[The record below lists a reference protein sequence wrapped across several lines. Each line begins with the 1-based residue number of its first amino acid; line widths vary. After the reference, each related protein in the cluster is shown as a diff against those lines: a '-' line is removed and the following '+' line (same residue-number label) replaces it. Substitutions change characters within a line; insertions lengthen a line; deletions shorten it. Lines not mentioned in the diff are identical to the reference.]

1 MINPTTITQVAQAF
15 VKDACH
21 YLAMDS
27 DTIRIIYA
35 PKLEPLNG
43 MPQIITVLDDDDTIV
58 ISDDL
63 VNQCRATGCCQ
74 LRFQMYIAARFISER
89 RKGKSAQWMQHIQD
103 NVRYSISL
111 MLLKGLSIPGLTLD
125 TQLKEDILKTFKSE
139 FGFSGEVFELSNIQM
154 NGSFMKI
161 RLDNDSERAFLNKVA
176 VKTKFTGKSLKSGEK
191 GTKENPFDNINQAV
205 EYLAKIENEAYED
218 DNTMKEIAQLGYYY
232 DLNEH
237 HFKIAWASP
246 YVAHTRNN
254 FGEHAFVMSQMEPLD
269 HKRPDIYFFSLKPNM
284 YKRKFLY
291 RGQSDHYEGF
301 PCVPNLFRNPEQN
314 AKRDFLDPLIFSQEM
329 ELLIKSHPIVQ
340 MLEQGIELLHD
351 KFRIRMH
358 YIGIAQ
364 HYYNKTP
371 YLDLTSNLE
380 VAKFFA
386 TTNYD
391 ATHDCYTPNT
401 DTSRTGVIYYYEL
414 KYPDAFQQ
422 HHIYT
427 SRTFGKQMFQTSE
440 YALKT
445 IGKQV
450 FLRSGLQNGFLLEM
464 EQEVDFK
471 TLPEVKAVYFKH
483 NVDISEEIFRKSGQG
498 KKYFAE
504 DILQHA
510 WHDRLKE
517 RYQNRVVSREAVRL
531 NVSRNKGETEK
542 TIRAKL
548 KDRGIEVDNYVPKFS
563 EEELSSFYQD
573 IDQWWEDFCSDIHF
587 GDAEDELYRETM
599 KQLRHDPKYSKY
611 FTFNK

>member
-1 MINPTTITQVAQAF
+1 
-15 VKDACH
+15 
-21 YLAMDS
+21 
-27 DTIRIIYA
+27 
-35 PKLEPLNG
+35 
-43 MPQIITVLDDDDTIV
+43 
-58 ISDDL
+58 
-63 VNQCRATGCCQ
+63 
-74 LRFQMYIAARFISER
+74 
-89 RKGKSAQWMQHIQD
+89 
-103 NVRYSISL
+103 
-111 MLLKGLSIPGLTLD
+111 
-125 TQLKEDILKTFKSE
+125 
-139 FGFSGEVFELSNIQM
+139 
-154 NGSFMKI
+154 
-161 RLDNDSERAFLNKVA
+161 
-176 VKTKFTGKSLKSGEK
+176 
-191 GTKENPFDNINQAV
+191 
-205 EYLAKIENEAYED
+205 
-218 DNTMKEIAQLGYYY
+218 
-232 DLNEH
+232 
-237 HFKIAWASP
+237 
-246 YVAHTRNN
+246 
-254 FGEHAFVMSQMEPLD
+254 MSQMEPLD

-284 YKRKFLY
+284 YKCKFLY

-371 YLDLTSNLE
+371 YLDLTSDLE

-450 FLRSGLQNGFLLEM
+450 FLRSGLQSGFLLEM

-531 NVSRNKGETEK
+531 NVSRNEGETEK
-542 TIRAKL
+542 TIIAKL

>member
-301 PCVPNLFRNPEQN
+301 PSVPNLFRNPEQN

-542 TIRAKL
+542 TIIAKL

>member
-27 DTIRIIYA
+27 DLIRIIYA
-35 PKLEPLNG
+35 PKLEPLSG

-58 ISDDL
+58 LSKDL
-63 VNQCRATGCCQ
+63 VNQCSSTGCSP
-74 LRFQMYIAARFISER
+74 LRLQMYIAARFISER
-89 RKGKSAQWMQHIQD
+89 RKGKSAQWLQPTQD
-103 NVRYSISL
+103 NMCYSISL

-125 TQLKEDILKTFKSE
+125 TLLKEDILKTFKSE
-139 FGFSGEVFELSNIQM
+139 FGFSGDMFELPKRLTD
-154 NGSFMKI
+154 GSFIKI
-161 RLDNDSERAFLNKVA
+161 RLGNDSEKAFLNKVA

-314 AKRDFLDPLIFSQEM
+314 VKRDFLDPLIFSQEM

-371 YLDLTSNLE
+371 YLDLTSDLE

-427 SRTFGKQMFQTSE
+427 SRTFGKQMFQTSK

-450 FLRSGLQNGFLLEM
+450 FLRSGLQSGFLLEM

-483 NVDISEEIFRKSGQG
+483 NPDISKEIFTKSGQG

-531 NVSRNKGETEK
+531 NVIRNEGETEE
-542 TIRAKL
+542 TIIAKL
-548 KDRGIEVDNYVPKFS
+548 KDRGIEVDDYVPKFS

-611 FTFNK
+611 FTLN

>member
-542 TIRAKL
+542 TIIAKL

-599 KQLRHDPKYSKY
+599 KQLRHDPNYSKY

>member
-1 MINPTTITQVAQAF
+1 
-15 VKDACH
+15 
-21 YLAMDS
+21 
-27 DTIRIIYA
+27 
-35 PKLEPLNG
+35 
-43 MPQIITVLDDDDTIV
+43 
-58 ISDDL
+58 
-63 VNQCRATGCCQ
+63 
-74 LRFQMYIAARFISER
+74 
-89 RKGKSAQWMQHIQD
+89 
-103 NVRYSISL
+103 
-111 MLLKGLSIPGLTLD
+111 
-125 TQLKEDILKTFKSE
+125 
-139 FGFSGEVFELSNIQM
+139 
-154 NGSFMKI
+154 
-161 RLDNDSERAFLNKVA
+161 
-176 VKTKFTGKSLKSGEK
+176 
-191 GTKENPFDNINQAV
+191 
-205 EYLAKIENEAYED
+205 
-218 DNTMKEIAQLGYYY
+218 
-232 DLNEH
+232 
-237 HFKIAWASP
+237 
-246 YVAHTRNN
+246 
-254 FGEHAFVMSQMEPLD
+254 MSQMEPLD

-542 TIRAKL
+542 TIIAKL

>member
-63 VNQCRATGCCQ
+63 VNQCRTTGCCQ

-269 HKRPDIYFFSLKPNM
+269 YKRPDIYFFSLKPNM

-542 TIRAKL
+542 TIIAKL

>member
-542 TIRAKL
+542 TIIAKF

>member
-1 MINPTTITQVAQAF
+1 MINPTTIKKVAQAF

-43 MPQIITVLDDDDTIV
+43 MPQIITVLRDDDTIV
-58 ISDDL
+58 ISEDL
-63 VNQCRATGCCQ
+63 VNQCSSTGCSP

-89 RKGKSAQWMQHIQD
+89 RKGESAQWLQPIQD
-103 NVRYSISL
+103 NMCYSISL
-111 MLLKGLSIPGLTLD
+111 MLLKGLSIPGFPLY
-125 TQLKEDILKTFKSE
+125 TQLKGSILKTFKSE
-139 FGFSGEVFELSNIQM
+139 FGFSGDMFELPNIQM

-161 RLDNDSERAFLNKVA
+161 KLDKDSERAFLNKVA
-176 VKTKFTGKSLKSGEK
+176 VKTKFTGKGLKSGEK

-246 YVAHTRNN
+246 YVAHTRND

-329 ELLIKSHPIVQ
+329 ELLINSHPIVQ

-351 KFRIRMH
+351 KFCIRMH

-401 DTSRTGVIYYYEL
+401 DASRTGVIYYYEL

-427 SRTFGKQMFQTSE
+427 LKTSGKQMFQTSK

-450 FLRSGLQNGFLLEM
+450 FLRSGLQSGFLLEM

-542 TIRAKL
+542 TIIAKL

>member
-1 MINPTTITQVAQAF
+1 
-15 VKDACH
+15 
-21 YLAMDS
+21 
-27 DTIRIIYA
+27 
-35 PKLEPLNG
+35 
-43 MPQIITVLDDDDTIV
+43 
-58 ISDDL
+58 
-63 VNQCRATGCCQ
+63 
-74 LRFQMYIAARFISER
+74 MYIAARFISER

-542 TIRAKL
+542 TIIAKL

>member
-1 MINPTTITQVAQAF
+1 MINPTTIKKVAQAF
-15 VKDACH
+15 VEDACH

-27 DTIRIIYA
+27 NLICINYVPKIKSVVCKPQNKIAGMGASINIGSQFLDSLDSTKYKMLRPGLYALVRHIAQRIKNKDSDWSQRDPDTN
-35 PKLEPLNG
+35 L
-43 MPQIITVLDDDDTIV
+43 
-58 ISDDL
+58 
-63 VNQCRATGCCQ
+63 
-74 LRFQMYIAARFISER
+74 FAA
-89 RKGKSAQWMQHIQD
+89 A
-103 NVRYSISL
+103 L
-111 MLLKGLSIPGLTLD
+111 MLLKGHVVYSNVLESYNSKD
-125 TQLKEDILKTFKSE
+125 QLLEILNSE
-139 FGFSGEVFELSNIQM
+139 FKLSGKLVTIPIKGKDKSFLTFVLDDCSTTKYFQKLNNPSN
-154 NGSFMKI
+154 
-161 RLDNDSERAFLNKVA
+161 
-176 VKTKFTGKSLKSGEK
+176 FTGKVINEYAK
-191 GTKENPFDNINQAV
+191 GSKENPFDNVTQAV
-205 EYLAKIENEAYED
+205 DFLNKIEHEAYEKD
-218 DNTMKEIAQLGYYY
+218 KMMKEISNLGYYY
-232 DLNEH
+232 DMNSCR
-237 HFKIAWASP
+237 FVRTWASP

-284 YKRKFLY
+284 YKCKFLY

-351 KFRIRMH
+351 KFSIRMH

-371 YLDLTSNLE
+371 YLDLTSDLE

-450 FLRSGLQNGFLLEM
+450 FLRSGLQSGFLLEM

-531 NVSRNKGETEK
+531 NVSRNEGETEK
-542 TIRAKL
+542 TIIAKL

>member
-35 PKLEPLNG
+35 PMLEPLNG

-63 VNQCRATGCCQ
+63 VNQCRTTGCCQ

-542 TIRAKL
+542 TIIAKL

>member
-1 MINPTTITQVAQAF
+1 MISPTTIKKVAQAF

-43 MPQIITVLDDDDTIV
+43 MPQIITVLRDDDTIV
-58 ISDDL
+58 ISEDL
-63 VNQCRATGCCQ
+63 VNQCSSTGCSL
-74 LRFQMYIAARFISER
+74 LRSQMYIAARFISER
-89 RKGKSAQWMQHIQD
+89 RKGESAQWMQPIQD
-103 NVRYSISL
+103 NMCYSISL
-111 MLLKGLSIPGLTLD
+111 MLLKGLSIPVLTLD

-139 FGFSGEVFELSNIQM
+139 FGFSGGMFELPNIQM

-176 VKTKFTGKSLKSGEK
+176 VKTKFTGKGPKSGEK
-191 GTKENPFDNINQAV
+191 GTKDNPFDNINQAV
-205 EYLAKIENEAYED
+205 EYLARIENEAYED
-218 DNTMKEIAQLGYYY
+218 DNTMKEIAHLGYYY

-254 FGEHAFVMSQMEPLD
+254 FGKHAFVMSQMEPLD
-269 HKRPDIYFFSLKPNM
+269 HKHPEIYFFSLKPNM

-340 MLEQGIELLHD
+340 MLEQGIELLYST
-351 KFRIRMH
+351 FRIRMH

-371 YLDLTSNLE
+371 YLDLTSDLE

-391 ATHDCYTPNT
+391 ATQDRYTPNT

-422 HHIYT
+422 HHMYT
-427 SRTFGKQMFQTSE
+427 PKTFGKQMFQTSK

-450 FLRSGLQNGFLLEM
+450 FLRSGLQSGFLLEM

-483 NVDISEEIFRKSGQG
+483 NADISKEIFTKSGQG

-531 NVSRNKGETEK
+531 NVSRNEGETEK
-542 TIRAKL
+542 TIIAKL
-548 KDRGIEVDNYVPKFS
+548 KDRGIKVDNYVPKFS
-563 EEELSSFYQD
+563 EEELNTFYQN

-599 KQLRHDPKYSKY
+599 KQLRYDPKYSKY
-611 FTFNK
+611 FTLD

>member
-371 YLDLTSNLE
+371 YLDLTSDLE

-542 TIRAKL
+542 TIIAKL

>member
-63 VNQCRATGCCQ
+63 VNQCRTTGCCQ

-237 HFKIAWASP
+237 HFKIAFRRTLRILETTLEN
-246 YVAHTRNN
+246 TR
-254 FGEHAFVMSQMEPLD
+254 SLC
-269 HKRPDIYFFSLKPNM
+269 HKW
-284 YKRKFLY
+284 
-291 RGQSDHYEGF
+291 
-301 PCVPNLFRNPEQN
+301 
-314 AKRDFLDPLIFSQEM
+314 
-329 ELLIKSHPIVQ
+329 SH
-340 MLEQGIELLHD
+340 
-351 KFRIRMH
+351 
-358 YIGIAQ
+358 
-364 HYYNKTP
+364 
-371 YLDLTSNLE
+371 
-380 VAKFFA
+380 
-386 TTNYD
+386 
-391 ATHDCYTPNT
+391 
-401 DTSRTGVIYYYEL
+401 
-414 KYPDAFQQ
+414 
-422 HHIYT
+422 
-427 SRTFGKQMFQTSE
+427 
-440 YALKT
+440 
-445 IGKQV
+445 
-450 FLRSGLQNGFLLEM
+450 
-464 EQEVDFK
+464 
-471 TLPEVKAVYFKH
+471 
-483 NVDISEEIFRKSGQG
+483 
-498 KKYFAE
+498 
-504 DILQHA
+504 
-510 WHDRLKE
+510 
-517 RYQNRVVSREAVRL
+517 
-531 NVSRNKGETEK
+531 
-542 TIRAKL
+542 
-548 KDRGIEVDNYVPKFS
+548 
-563 EEELSSFYQD
+563 
-573 IDQWWEDFCSDIHF
+573 
-587 GDAEDELYRETM
+587 
-599 KQLRHDPKYSKY
+599 
-611 FTFNK
+611 

>member
-15 VKDACH
+15 VKDAYH

-63 VNQCRATGCCQ
+63 VNQCRTTGCCQ

-542 TIRAKL
+542 TIIAKL

>member
-232 DLNEH
+232 DLNEQ

-542 TIRAKL
+542 TIIAKL

>member
-1 MINPTTITQVAQAF
+1 MINPTTIEKVAQAF

-27 DTIRIIYA
+27 DLIRIIYA
-35 PKLEPLNG
+35 PKLEPLSG

-58 ISDDL
+58 ISEGL
-63 VNQCRATGCCQ
+63 VNQCSSTDCSP
-74 LRFQMYIAARFISER
+74 LRLQMYIAARFISER
-89 RKGKSAQWMQHIQD
+89 RKGKSAQWMQPIQD
-103 NVRYSISL
+103 NMCYSISL
-111 MLLKGLSIPGLTLD
+111 MLLKGLPIPGLTLD

-139 FGFSGEVFELSNIQM
+139 FGFSGGMFELPNRQM

-161 RLDNDSERAFLNKVA
+161 RLDNVSERNFLNKVA
-176 VKTKFTGKSLKSGEK
+176 VETKFTGKSLKSGEK

-205 EYLAKIENEAYED
+205 EYLVKIENEAYED
-218 DNTMKEIAQLGYYY
+218 DNTMKEIAHLGYYY

-237 HFKIAWASP
+237 YFKIAWASP

-254 FGEHAFVMSQMEPLD
+254 FGEHAFVMSQMKPLD
-269 HKRPDIYFFSLKPNM
+269 RKRPDIYFFSLKPNM

-371 YLDLTSNLE
+371 YLDLTSDLE

-414 KYPDAFQQ
+414 KYPDAFQK

-427 SRTFGKQMFQTSE
+427 LKTFGKQMFQTSE
-440 YALKT
+440 YALKN

-450 FLRSGLQNGFLLEM
+450 FLRSGLQSGFLLEM

-517 RYQNRVVSREAVRL
+517 LYQNRVVSREAVRL

-542 TIRAKL
+542 TIIAKL

-599 KQLRHDPKYSKY
+599 KRLRHDPKYSKY

>member
-35 PKLEPLNG
+35 PMLEPLNG

-542 TIRAKL
+542 TIIAKL

>member
-89 RKGKSAQWMQHIQD
+89 RKGKSALWMQHIQD

-542 TIRAKL
+542 TIIAKL

>member
-1 MINPTTITQVAQAF
+1 MINPTTIKKVAQAF

-43 MPQIITVLDDDDTIV
+43 MPQIITVLRDDDTIV
-58 ISDDL
+58 ISEDL
-63 VNQCRATGCCQ
+63 VNQCSSTGCSP

-89 RKGKSAQWMQHIQD
+89 RKGESAQWLQPIQD
-103 NVRYSISL
+103 NMCYSISL
-111 MLLKGLSIPGLTLD
+111 MLLKGLSIPGFPLY
-125 TQLKEDILKTFKSE
+125 TQLKGSILKTFKSE
-139 FGFSGEVFELSNIQM
+139 FGFSGDMFELPNIQM

-161 RLDNDSERAFLNKVA
+161 KLDKDSERAFLNKVA
-176 VKTKFTGKSLKSGEK
+176 VKTKFTGKGLKSGEK

-542 TIRAKL
+542 TIIAKL

-587 GDAEDELYRETM
+587 GDSEDELYRETM
-599 KQLRHDPKYSKY
+599 KQLRHNPKYSKY

>member
-63 VNQCRATGCCQ
+63 VNQCRTTGCCQ

-542 TIRAKL
+542 TIIAKL